1 MPRAPAPG
9 IFDGLVQLA
18 DLNVSVADPIL
29 FPDGTIRS
37 FEAKARRHERHGRSP
52 FSRPEIYQDRHFVE
66 VEAIRQIAD
75 IQGAKTVG
83 QVMGFR
89 LWTARFCARHFG
101 RNCNGRPTISGD
113 SGGRAAIYGRV
124 E

>member
-29 FPDGTIRS
+29 FPDGTIRG

-89 LWTARFCARHFG
+89 LWTAGFARAISAETVTVDP
-101 RNCNGRPTISGD
+101 RLVATLVEERPFM
-113 SGGRAAIYGRV
+113 AA
-124 E
+124 